1 MLPWI
6 VGTFLF
12 LLAYLGGV
20 IISIILIGTSRFEI
34 LLLLGFAIVEAAIGF
49 YLWVCIV
56 SLFQVNNSTASA
68 SSLYADLNTL
78 FRVVQVK
85 QFFWG
90 STFIQCT
97 LIQNHLDPNQ
107 DCQSNVKIMSLGGP
121 VACTKFGT
129 LISKIGILA
138 AIWSSDKKVW
148 KYNTYFKTSMAW
160 LTRMTELIFGY
171 KKIFGSSHFL
181 IFFLISWIKKKAG
194 AKKVVNVKD
203 QLFHA
208 C

>member
-85 QFFWG
+85 QLFFGLYIHSVYTNTKPLG
-90 STFIQCT
+90 SESRLSRSC
-97 LIQNHLDPNQ
+97 P
-107 DCQSNVKIMSLGGP
+107 
-121 VACTKFGT
+121 
-129 LISKIGILA
+129 
-138 AIWSSDKKVW
+138 
-148 KYNTYFKTSMAW
+148 
-160 LTRMTELIFGY
+160 
-171 KKIFGSSHFL
+171 
-181 IFFLISWIKKKAG
+181 
-194 AKKVVNVKD
+194 
-203 QLFHA
+203 
-208 C
+208 